1 MMRILIYVFLGIF
14 SINTL
19 QTSAQVRIGG
29 SENAHSSAV
38 LDLNETDT
46 KNDGNRG
53 LALPR
58 VMLSSDT
65 DPLNGTT
72 PPNGMMVYNTS
83 AVLDKG
89 VYYYAENKW
98 IKLPDGSSF
107 SGDTIVGNEV
117 VGPTPNGA
125 LKRDGSGTTLDPYTL
140 DIDKK
145 GVKSDLI
152 AKEAVTGEKIAN
164 APADKSVLVSDG
176 NQWAT
181 AQAANILKGATA
193 AGLKIKYIDFTSG
206 NYSNGT
212 KFIDYKKQAT
222 DPEKTIYLVNGSYY
236 DNAPGS
242 AGYAPI
248 YILGRTATT
257 VTLSNST
264 GTKTAKYSV
273 MRIEFE

>member
-58 VMLSSDT
+58 VKLSSDT
-65 DPLNGTT
+65 DPLNGET

-83 AVLDKG
+83 TVLDQG

-107 SGDTIVGNEV
+107 SGDAIVGNEV
-117 VGPTPNGA
+117 VGPTQNGA
-125 LKRDGSGTTLDPYTL
+125 LIRNGSGTILDPYTL
-140 DIDKK
+140 DIDTE
-145 GVKSDLI
+145 GVESDMI
-152 AKEAVTGEKIAN
+152 AGEAVTGEKIAN

-176 NQWAT
+176 NKWAP
-181 AQAANILKGATA
+181 AEAANILKGATA
-193 AGLKIKYIDFTSG
+193 AGVKIKYIEHING
-206 NYSNGT
+206 NYNGGSRQVR
-212 KFIDYKKQAT
+212 FKQST
-222 DPEKTIYLVNGSYY
+222 NPDKTIYLVSGYY
-236 DNAPGS
+236 FDDTPGS
-242 AGYAPI
+242 KGYAPL
-248 YILGRTATT
+248 YI
-257 VTLSNST
+257 VNSS
-264 GTKTAKYSV
+264 AKYITFPNSASGQKAAFSV
-273 MRIEFE
+273 IVVEFE

>member
-1 MMRILIYVFLGIF
+1 MRILIYVFLGIF

-58 VMLSSDT
+58 VKLSSDT

-83 AVLDKG
+83 TVLDQG

-107 SGDTIVGNEV
+107 SGDAIVGNEV
-117 VGPTPNGA
+117 VGPTQNGA
-125 LKRDGSGTTLDPYTL
+125 LKRDGSGTILDPYTL
-140 DIDKK
+140 DIDTE
-145 GVKSDLI
+145 GVESDMI
-152 AKEAVTGEKIAN
+152 AGEAVTGEKIAN

-176 NQWAT
+176 NQWAP
-181 AQAANILKGATA
+181 AEAANILKGATA
-193 AGLKIKYIDFTSG
+193 AGVKIKYIEHING
-206 NYSNGT
+206 NYNGGSRLVR
-212 KFIDYKKQAT
+212 FKQST
-222 DPEKTIYLVNGSYY
+222 NPDKTIYLVNGSYY
-236 DNAPGS
+236 DNAAGS
-242 AGYAPI
+242 IGYAPI
-248 YILGRTATT
+248 YILSRTATS

-264 GTKTAKYSV
+264 NGKTAKYSV